1 MGELSGKISLV
12 TGAGTGIGRETA
24 RLLALAGARVALV
37 GRRGDVLEDVRSVI
51 AQDGGDSHVFV
62 ADISSAEAVSVL
74 VDTICEKL
82 GGLDI
87 LVNNAGS
94 ASKIPNV
101 RWTGEE
107 EWHTVMDV
115 NMTAVYRL
123 TQKSLAWMLPHG
135 GGTIVTVSSLA
146 AVRPNLLGGAAYG
159 AAKAA
164 VRNFMTYLHNTFR
177 NDNIRATCVMPGET
191 ATPIMDSRVR
201 PPTDAERAMMM
212 QPEDVA
218 RAVLLCCALPART
231 VIEEIAIA
239 PTRQRDISAD
249 LEAARWNGAPE
260 DMLERNPSHQN

>member
-1 MGELSGKISLV
+1 MAELNGKIALV

-37 GRRGDVLEDVRSVI
+37 GRRREVLEDVKSVI
-51 AQDGGDSHVFV
+51 AQQGGEAHVFV
-62 ADISSAEAVSVL
+62 ADISSSEAVSTL
-74 VDTICEKL
+74 IDSICEQL

-87 LVNNAGS
+87 LINNAGS

-101 RWTGEE
+101 RWTSEE
-107 EWHTVMDV
+107 EWQTVMDV

-123 TQKSLAWMLPHG
+123 TQKSLAWMLSHG

-177 NDNIRATCVMPGET
+177 NDMIRATCVMPGET

-201 PPTDAERAMMM
+201 PPTQEERALMM

-218 RAVLLCCALPART
+218 RAVLLCCELPART
-231 VIEEIAIA
+231 VIEEISIA

-260 DMLERNPSHQN
+260 DVLEREVPHKN

>member
-1 MGELSGKISLV
+1 MGSLSGKVALV

-37 GRRGDVLEDVRSVI
+37 GRRHDVLDDVRSVI
-51 AQDGGDSHVFV
+51 AAEGGEATVFA
-62 ADISSAEAVSVL
+62 ADINNGQAVVTL
-74 VDTICEKL
+74 VDDICSQL
-82 GGLDI
+82 GGIDI

-101 RWTGEE
+101 RWTGED
-107 EWHTVMDV
+107 EWNAVMDV

-123 TQKSLAWMLPHG
+123 TQKVLEWMLGHG

-164 VRNFMTYLHNTFR
+164 VRNFMSYLHTTFR
-177 NDNIRATCVMPGET
+177 NDMIRATCVMPGET

-201 PPTDAERAMMM
+201 PPTEAERAMMM

-218 RAVLLCCALPART
+218 RAVLLCCELPART

-260 DMLERNPSHQN
+260 DVIALERPHKI